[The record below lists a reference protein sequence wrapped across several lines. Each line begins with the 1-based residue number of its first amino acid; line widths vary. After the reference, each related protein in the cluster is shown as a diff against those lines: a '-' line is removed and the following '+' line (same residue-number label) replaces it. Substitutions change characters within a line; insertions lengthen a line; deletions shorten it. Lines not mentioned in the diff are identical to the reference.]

1 MRVELPKATP
11 SGDRKAHAYPFQIG
25 ILTQQFLQ
33 GTIFHIA
40 LMDEASGRYVRQ
52 EGAIPAL
59 EKWFLEN
66 GLDQRALE
74 IGWAALGN
82 HIELFKMFG
91 SMNVVV
97 ALNSQWDWYIRRL
110 ANFSLFALRQEGI
123 VEAKV
128 EKTLARLERR
138 PILEQIAGIE
148 LATGVQ
154 IALTAEEAEHL
165 KELSLVR
172 NLALHNRWEVDE
184 QYAKQS
190 ARNRWQPGEV
200 REFDISEGYAWNRSL
215 LRVLNALSFEV
226 AQRFVSAPG
235 YP

>member
-11 SGDRKAHAYPFQIG
+11 SGDRKAHPYPFQIG

-33 GTIFHIA
+33 GTIFHLA

-52 EGAIPAL
+52 GGAIPEL

-66 GLDQRALE
+66 GLDKRSLE
-74 IGWAALGN
+74 IGWAALGQ

-110 ANFSLFALRQEGI
+110 AGFSLFALRHEGA
-123 VEAKV
+123 VNPKV
-128 EKTLARLERR
+128 DKTLARLERR

-148 LATGVQ
+148 LASGVHV
-154 IALTAEEAEHL
+154 ALTPEESEHL

-184 QYAKQS
+184 QYARQS
-190 ARNRWQPGEV
+190 ARNRWHPGEV
-200 REFDISEGYAWNRSL
+200 REFDISEG
-215 LRVLNALSFEV
+215 
-226 AQRFVSAPG
+226 
-235 YP
+235 